1 MEKVGLILALI
12 LMLLGVIG
20 IILPTLPG
28 IPLIFLASIL
38 YGAFAGWHIIGVKG
52 YVLLGVLT
60 IVSLISDYILTVV
73 GIRRTGG
80 SGWTVL
86 AAIIG
91 AIVGFILWQLPSAII
106 GLFIGAVLVGFIVN
120 RDWRK
125 ALKSGVG
132 GTIGFSCSL
141 VLRFVIAIFMIAYIL
156 RKIL

>member
-12 LMLLGVIG
+12 LILLGVIG
-20 IILPTLPG
+20 IILPFLPG
-28 IPLIFLASIL
+28 VPLIFLASIL
-38 YGAFAGWHIIGVKG
+38 YGAFAGWHIIGIKG

-60 IVSLISDYILTVV
+60 IISLVSDYILTVIGV
-73 GIRRTGG
+73 HRTGG
-80 SGWTVL
+80 SGWTAL

-91 AIVGFILWQLPSAII
+91 AIVGLILWQLPGAII

-125 ALKSGVG
+125 ALKSGAGGIVG
-132 GTIGFSCSL
+132 FFSSL
-141 VLRFVIAIFMIAYIL
+141 MLRFVIAIFMIAYIL

>member
-12 LMLLGVIG
+12 LILLGVIG
-20 IILPTLPG
+20 VILPFLPG
-28 IPLIFLASIL
+28 VPLIFLASIL

-60 IVSLISDYILTVV
+60 IVSLISDYILTVIGV
-73 GIRRTGG
+73 RRTGG
-80 SGWTVL
+80 SGWTAL

-91 AIVGFILWQLPSAII
+91 AIVGFILWQLPGAMV

-125 ALKSGVG
+125 ALKSGAGGIVG
-132 GTIGFSCSL
+132 FFCSL

-156 RKIL
+156 HKIL

>member
-12 LMLLGVIG
+12 LILLGVIG
-20 IILPTLPG
+20 IFLPFLPG
-28 IPLIFLASIL
+28 VPLIFLASIL

-52 YVLLGVLT
+52 YILLAVLT
-60 IVSLISDYILTVV
+60 IVSLISDYILTGV
-73 GIRRTGG
+73 GVRRTGG
-80 SGWTVL
+80 SGWTAL

-91 AIVGFILWQLPSAII
+91 AIVGFILWQLPGAMV

-132 GTIGFSCSL
+132 GIVGFFSSL